1 MVSTVAHLGW
11 AAGSLADAWRKAAAA
26 AARMDAVRIFM
37 VGCSLLCVDF
47 CRDLK

>member
-1 MVSTVAHLGW
+1 MDDAHLDW

-26 AARMDAVRIFM
+26 AARMGVVRILM
-37 VGCSLLCVDF
+37 VGYSLLCMDF